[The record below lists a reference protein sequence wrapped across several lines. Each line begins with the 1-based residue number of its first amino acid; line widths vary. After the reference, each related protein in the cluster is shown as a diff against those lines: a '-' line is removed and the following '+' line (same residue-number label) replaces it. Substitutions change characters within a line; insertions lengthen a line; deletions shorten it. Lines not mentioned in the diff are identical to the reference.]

1 VGQSKLSGS
10 QSNSRSAAGLSDELV
25 SVRRPPR
32 RSARGVL
39 GMISAITAFG
49 LLGLG
54 LRVVPAVLAGDLT
67 ALAAHPQ
74 VVPTGSSTSASPT
87 SPTPSSARPPTSRL
101 TAMPSGTPTQKA
113 ARKVVVPAT
122 GPGTYDGAGQ
132 RVKSASN
139 AGRLIRFDVKV
150 EDNLEISADAAANV
164 IAGVLNDQRSWRGSG
179 RWRFEL
185 VSGSDQAELH
195 AYIVTPG
202 TTDRLCAPLQT
213 RGEVSCQN
221 GNRIVLNAKRW
232 QQGAKSY
239 GTDLTN
245 YRRYLVNHEFGHY
258 LGYGHV
264 QCPGRGQL
272 APIMLQQT
280 KGLDGCRKNPW
291 VQSD

>member
-1 VGQSKLSGS
+1 MI
-10 QSNSRSAAGLSDELV
+10 AA
-25 SVRRPPR
+25 
-32 RSARGVL
+32 
-39 GMISAITAFG
+39 IIAFG

-54 LRVVPAVLAGDLT
+54 LRAVPTVLAGDVI
-67 ALAAHPQ
+67 ALAAPPPA
-74 VVPTGSSTSASPT
+74 VVPTVSSTFASATPTT
-87 SPTPSSARPPTSRL
+87 SPSTRPPTPRA
-101 TAMPSGTPTQKA
+101 TAKPSSKPTRKPA
-113 ARKVVVPAT
+113 KKVVVPAT
-122 GPGTYDGAGQ
+122 GPGTYDAAGE
-132 RVKSASN
+132 RVKPASN
-139 AGRLIRFDVKV
+139 TGRLIRFAVKV
-150 EDNLEISADAAANV
+150 ERNLDISPDVAAQV

-185 VSGSDQAELH
+185 VSGDSDRAELN

-221 GNRIVLNAKRW
+221 GNRVVFNAERW
-232 QQGAKSY
+232 LRGAKSY
-239 GTDLTN
+239 GSDLIN

-264 QCPGRGQL
+264 DCPGRGKL

-280 KGLDGCRKNPW
+280 KGLEGCRKNPW

>member
-1 VGQSKLSGS
+1 VGVI
-10 QSNSRSAAGLSDELV
+10 AAIV
-25 SVRRPPR
+25 
-32 RSARGVL
+32 
-39 GMISAITAFG
+39 AFG

-54 LRVVPAVLAGDLT
+54 LRAVPMVLAGDRI
-67 ALAAHPQ
+67 ALAAPPQ
-74 VVPTGSSTSASPT
+74 EVVPTVSSTFASATPT
-87 SPTPSSARPPTSRL
+87 AFPSATPTPGATVEPP
-101 TAMPSGTPTQKA
+101 PKPGK
-113 ARKVVVPAT
+113 KVEREVDVPAT
-122 GPGTYDGAGQ
+122 GPGTYRAAGE
-132 RVKSASN
+132 RARPASDE
-139 AGRLIRFDVKV
+139 GRLIRFDVQV
-150 EDNLEISADAAANV
+150 EKNLDISADDAAKV
-164 IAGVLNDQRSWRGSG
+164 IAGILNDRRSWRGTG

-221 GNRIVLNAKRW
+221 GNRVVLNAKRW
-232 QQGAKSY
+232 MLGAKSY

-258 LGYGHV
+258 LGHGHV
-264 QCPGRGQL
+264 NCPGRGQL

>member
-39 GMISAITAFG
+39 GMISAIIAFG
-49 LLGLG
+49 LIGLG
-54 LRVVPAVLAGDLT
+54 LRVMPAVLAGDLT
-67 ALAAHPQ
+67 ALAAHPR
-74 VVPTGSSTSASPT
+74 VVPTVSSTTPPT
-87 SPTPSSARPPTSRL
+87 SPSARPPTSRL
-101 TAMPSGTPTQKA
+101 TAELSGTPTKKA

-122 GPGTYDGAGQ
+122 GPGTYDAAGE

-150 EDNLEISADAAANV
+150 EDNLDISADAAAKV

-232 QQGAKSY
+232 QLGAKSY

-264 QCPGRGQL
+264 KCPGRGQL

>member
-1 VGQSKLSGS
+1 
-10 QSNSRSAAGLSDELV
+10 
-25 SVRRPPR
+25 
-32 RSARGVL
+32 
-39 GMISAITAFG
+39 MISAIIAFG

-54 LRVVPAVLAGDLT
+54 LHAVPAVLAGDVS

-74 VVPTGSSTSASPT
+74 IVPTVSSTSASPT
-87 SPTPSSARPPTSRL
+87 PPTSPSARPPTSRL
-101 TAMPSGTPTQKA
+101 TVKPSSTPTKKA
-113 ARKVVVPAT
+113 AKKVVVPAT
-122 GPGTYDGAGQ
+122 GPGTYDASGE

-150 EDNLEISADAAANV
+150 EENLDISAGAAAKV

-221 GNRIVLNAKRW
+221 GNRVVLNAKRW
-232 QQGAKSY
+232 QLGAKSY

-258 LGYGHV
+258 LGHRHV
-264 QCPGRGQL
+264 KCPGRGQL

-280 KGLDGCRKNPW
+280 KGLGGCRKNPW
-291 VQSD
+291 VHTD